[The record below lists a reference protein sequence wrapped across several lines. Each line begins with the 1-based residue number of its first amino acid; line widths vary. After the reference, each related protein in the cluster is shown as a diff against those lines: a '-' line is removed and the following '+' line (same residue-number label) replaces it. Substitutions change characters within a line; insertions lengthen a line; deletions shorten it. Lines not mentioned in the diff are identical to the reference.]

1 MKKYNVISCPKCEY
15 DGFYVEEG
23 ETLDFIPEHYCSCNE
38 YCTDDEHACFVES
51 VRLKWK
57 VQNEKNDIH

>member
-38 YCTDDEHACFVES
+38 YCTDDEHACFVEN
-51 VRLKWK
+51 REIEMDGRN
-57 VQNEKNDIH
+57 NE